1 MKNRIVATCMHFVI
15 GIIFLTSCEKSV
27 GTNQNTPASVP
38 TPALI
43 SGDPAFVGL
52 FDALNH
58 FDPHYLQLVYH
69 DQRTTEE
76 INLASGELFKKL
88 SLQPQDIELQKEL
101 ASFYKLNSIAEL
113 QYYSNQIV
121 IHATAIRNK
130 YYPQNLKLTDQQ
142 VITFFKARSL
152 YARTKMDS
160 IKNNTDHVKAS
171 SMYDDYVLNPQAPAF
186 QFFGAMDLEG
196 ADANGEC
203 IDDCCFQWKSCYTS
217 AMSKYV
223 DGGNST
229 SFNTV
234 ASGVV
239 IGGAIGSYLSPTG
252 SIPGAFIGLYY
263 SSIIGAATAMKVY
276 ALDRLAC
283 DYNYKACV
291 IRNKK

>member
-1 MKNRIVATCMHFVI
+1 MKNRIVATCMLFVI

-27 GTNQNTPASVP
+27 GTNVNTSASVP

-58 FDPHYLQLVYH
+58 FDPHYLQLVYN

-76 INLASGELFKKL
+76 INLASNEIFKKL
-88 SLQPQDIELQKEL
+88 ALQPNDIELQMEL
-101 ASFYKLNSIAEL
+101 ANFYKLKSIAEL

-121 IHATAIRNK
+121 INSTTIRNK
-130 YYPQNLKLTDQQ
+130 YYAQNLKLTDQQ
-142 VITFFKARSL
+142 VLTFFKARSL
-152 YARTKMDS
+152 YAKTKMDS
-160 IKNNTDHVKAS
+160 IKNNTDHIKAS

-196 ADANGEC
+196 VDANGEC
-203 IDDCCFQWKSCYTS
+203 LDECCFLLKACYTT

-223 DGGNST
+223 DGSFST
-229 SFNTV
+229 TFNTA

-252 SIPGAFIGLYY
+252 TIPGAFIGLYY

-276 ALDRLAC
+276 SLDRLAC
-283 DYNYKACV
+283 DYYYKACV